1 MSRELPKFTVNSNKS
16 LFSLFPATLPKSSSF
31 SRSGPG
37 AQLNAKLQKAQS
49 FDVARWGWA
58 REGQP
63 GGVWVPRLGKTPS
76 LHQSG
81 CLKQ

>member
-1 MSRELPKFTVNSNKS
+1 MSWELPSFTVNSNKS

-49 FDVARWGWA
+49 FDVVRWGWG
-58 REGQP
+58 RKGQP
-63 GGVWVPRLGKTPS
+63 GGWVLRVGKTPS
-76 LHQSG
+76 LSQSA
-81 CLKQ
+81 CLK